1 MSAVYENL
9 QAVTPP
15 DIAAAVSA
23 FLSGLGRPVLDE
35 EAIFQT
41 WKNVSASPDVTD
53 FAVVTLVAQT
63 RQGNNK
69 SSYDTGSEIMTV
81 RQLTHV
87 SVQIDFCSANDM
99 TSLSR
104 CNTVSIL
111 SRDEI
116 GISFFEPY
124 GIHCLYADDPKRSE
138 ADDKIA
144 FIRYTTTL
152 HLSYW
157 AGVTVDIASFDTIT
171 PTIENVDVHH
181 PLNITE

>member
-15 DIAAAVSA
+15 DIAAAVGA
-23 FLSGLGRPVLDE
+23 FLSELGRPVLDDA
-35 EAIFQT
+35 AIFST
-41 WKNVSASPDVTD
+41 WKNVPASPDVTD
-53 FAVVTLVAQT
+53 FAVVTLVSET

-69 SSYDTGSEIMTV
+69 TSYDAGSEVMSIQ
-81 RQLTHV
+81 QLTQA
-87 SVQIDFCSANDM
+87 SVQIDFCSASDM
-99 TSLSR
+99 TSITR

-111 SRDEI
+111 SRDDI
-116 GISFFEPY
+116 GSSFFEPY

-138 ADDKIA
+138 ADDKVA

-157 AGVTVDIASFDTIT
+157 AGVTVGMASFDTIT